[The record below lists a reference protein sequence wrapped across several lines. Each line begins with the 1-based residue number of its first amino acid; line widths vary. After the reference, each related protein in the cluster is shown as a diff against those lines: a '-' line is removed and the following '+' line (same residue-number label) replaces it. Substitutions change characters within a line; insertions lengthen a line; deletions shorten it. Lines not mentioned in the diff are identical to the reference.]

1 MLMSLGRIAMAE
13 NSTLGTCLWCGRGF
27 TPRATGGK
35 TQRFCRPRCRRAF
48 DAAGRRWIA
57 VALTSG
63 ALTIAHLKSPLKNDL
78 RATRALLPGAVSPVA
93 VPPGEGLLT
102 ERTAGVQPVRRE
114 RVFMPRS

>member
-78 RATRALLPGAVSPVA
+78 RATRALLPGAVSPAPVHEPQKPAPVA
-93 VPPGEGLLT
+93 PAEQRGEAAELLD
-102 ERTAGVQPVRRE
+102 E
-114 RVFMPRS
+114 FS

>member
-57 VALTSG
+57 AALTSG
-63 ALTIAHLKSPLKNDL
+63 VLTIAHLKSPLKIDL
-78 RATRALLPGAVSPVA
+78 CATRALLRGAASSSGDDRAEKPAIVAPVERF
-93 VPPGEGLLT
+93 GES
-102 ERTAGVQPVRRE
+102 R
-114 RVFMPRS
+114 